1 MQKDLSYY
9 MNLPYSRVIEEKND
23 ESGHYFYGYI
33 KELQG
38 CQSTSDTREEIFSS
52 LDEAMEGWL
61 EVKLENNLPIPEPDS
76 ESARVI
82 EVKSLF
88 MKMSRKDKMRTL
100 YQLVEYL
107 IENPTSLRNSKIRD
121 IYMHAADLVNAMD
134 YLSSEVLKEYTY
146 VAVLTPEVDG
156 MFSVNFPDL
165 EGCYTCG
172 DDKEDAIN
180 SAKDVLAMSILGYI
194 EDGKVLPTPAK
205 ARDIACA
212 DVESRVGITVNL
224 REFIESVK

>member
-1 MQKDLSYY
+1 MKKDLNYY
-9 MNLPYSRVIEEKND
+9 MGLPYSRVIEEKND
-23 ESGHYFYGYI
+23 ESGHYYYGYI
-33 KELQG
+33 KELPG

-61 EVKLENNLPIPEPDS
+61 EVKLENNLPIPEPDN
-76 ESARVI
+76 ESGRVA

-88 MKMSRKDKMRTL
+88 TKMSRKDKMRTL
-100 YQLVEYL
+100 YQLAEYL
-107 IENPTSLRNSKIRD
+107 VENPTSLRSSKIRD

-134 YLSSEVLKEYTY
+134 YLSSEVFKEYTY
-146 VAVLTPEVDG
+146 VAVFTPEVGG

-172 DDKEDAIN
+172 DDKEDAIK

-194 EDGKVLPTPAK
+194 EDGKVLPMPAK
-205 ARDIACA
+205 ASDIECTDA
-212 DVESRVGITVNL
+212 ESRMKITVNL
-224 REFIESVK
+224 REFVESA

>member
-9 MNLPYSRVIEEKND
+9 MGLPYTRVIEEKDD

-33 KELQG
+33 KELPG
-38 CQSTSDTREEIFSS
+38 CQSTSETREEIFSS

-61 EVKLENNLPIPEPDS
+61 EVKLENNVPIPEPDKES
-76 ESARVI
+76 ERVA

-88 MKMSRKDKMRTL
+88 TKMPRKDKMRTL
-100 YQLVEYL
+100 YHLAGYLV
-107 IENPTSLRNSKIRD
+107 ENPTSLRNSKIRD

-146 VAVLTPEVDG
+146 VAVFTPEVGG

-172 DDKEDAIN
+172 DDKEDAIK

-194 EDGKVLPTPAK
+194 EDGKVLPMPAK
-205 ARDIACA
+205 ASDIECTDA
-212 DVESRVGITVNL
+212 ESRMKITVNL
-224 REFIESVK
+224 REFVESA

>member
-1 MQKDLSYY
+1 MKKDLDYY
-9 MNLPYSRVIEEKND
+9 MGLPYSRVIEEKND

-33 KELQG
+33 KELPG
-38 CQSTSDTREEIFSS
+38 CQSTSEAREEIFSS

-61 EVKLENNLPIPEPDS
+61 EVKLENNVPIPEPDKES
-76 ESARVI
+76 ERVA

-88 MKMSRKDKMRTL
+88 TKMPRKDKMRTL
-100 YQLVEYL
+100 YHLAGYLV
-107 IENPTSLRNSKIRD
+107 ENPTSLHNSKIRD

-134 YLSSEVLKEYTY
+134 CLSSEVLKEYTY
-146 VAVLTPEVDG
+146 VAVFTPEVGG

-172 DDKEDAIN
+172 DDKEDAIK

-194 EDGKVLPTPAK
+194 EDGKVLPMPAK
-205 ARDIACA
+205 ASDIECTDA
-212 DVESRVGITVNL
+212 ESRMKITVNL
-224 REFIESVK
+224 REFVESA